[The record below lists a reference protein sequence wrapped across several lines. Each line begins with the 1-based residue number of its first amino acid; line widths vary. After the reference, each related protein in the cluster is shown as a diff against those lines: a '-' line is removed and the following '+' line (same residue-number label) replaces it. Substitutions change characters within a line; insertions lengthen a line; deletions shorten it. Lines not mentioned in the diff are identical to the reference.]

1 MPTDNKGIKISMKN
15 IFLAALLAL
24 ISVSTAVATPV
35 LDAETVNDA
44 INDANDAYDD
54 DIDPIESVNRG
65 ITHFNDA
72 VDTVIYKPVA
82 RSYRYV
88 VPQWGRNRV
97 SNVLYNLSEPLTV
110 VNSTLQADPENSF
123 TSLWRFI
130 INSTVGVL
138 GIFDVAE
145 SFGLKPRQ
153 EDFGQTF
160 ASWGWSKSSYLVLP
174 FLGPSTLRDA
184 LGLGVEWVADPV
196 NIASSD
202 EARIARYVAEAI
214 DERTH
219 LLPVTD
225 EVERTSL
232 DKYASYRS
240 IYLQERKTNIDNGKL
255 TPAY

>member
-1 MPTDNKGIKISMKN
+1 MGSKQMRN
-15 IFLAALLAL
+15 IFLAALIAL
-24 ISVSTAVATPV
+24 LSTTYAVATP
-35 LDAETVNDA
+35 ATVTDSDDNTHDA

-54 DIDPIESVNRG
+54 DSDPIEPVNRG
-65 ITHFNDA
+65 IAKFNNA
-72 VDTVIYKPVA
+72 VDTVVYKPVS
-82 RSYRYV
+82 RTYRYV

-110 VNSTLQADPENSF
+110 VNSTLQADPQNTF

-130 INSTVGVL
+130 LNSTVGVL

-160 ASWGWSKSSYLVLP
+160 AVWGWNSSSYVVIP

-184 LGLGVEWVADPV
+184 LGLGVELVADPV
-196 NIASSD
+196 NIAST
-202 EARIARYVAEAI
+202 ENEQIARYVADAI
-214 DERTH
+214 DRRTQ
-219 LLPVTD
+219 LLPVSD

-240 IYLQERKTNIDNGKL
+240 LYLQERKTNINNNKL

>member
-1 MPTDNKGIKISMKN
+1 MKKLY
-15 IFLAALLAL
+15 LAALLTLLSA
-24 ISVSTAVATPV
+24 SGAVAAPAGV
-35 LDAETVNDA
+35 PEKDVVAGDA

-54 DIDPIESVNRG
+54 EVDPIEPINRS

-97 SNVLYNLSEPLTV
+97 SNVLYNLGEPLTV
-110 VNSTLQADPENSF
+110 VNSGLQGDPENTF

-130 INSTVGVL
+130 LNSTVGIL
-138 GIFDVAE
+138 GMFDVAE

-160 ASWGWSKSSYLVLP
+160 AVWGWKSSSYLVLP

-184 LGLGVEWVADPV
+184 LGLGVEFFADPV
-196 NIASSD
+196 NIAATDSQ
-202 EARIARYVAEAI
+202 RIARYVADAI
-214 DERTH
+214 DQRTH

-225 EVERTSL
+225 EIERTSL

-240 IYLQERKTNIDNGKL
+240 IYLQERNTNVENGKL

>member
-1 MPTDNKGIKISMKN
+1 MKN
-15 IFLAALLAL
+15 LYLAALLAL
-24 ISVSTAVATPV
+24 ISFSAVVAAPKDVPSKPV
-35 LDAETVNDA
+35 VDDA
-44 INDANDAYDD
+44 INDANDAYDED
-54 DIDPIESVNRG
+54 SDPLEPVNRG
-65 ITHFNDA
+65 ITKFNDA
-72 VDTVIYKPVA
+72 VDTVVYKPVA

-97 SNVLYNLSEPLTV
+97 SNVLYNLTEPLTV
-110 VNSTLQADPENSF
+110 VNSTLQADPQNTF

-130 INSTVGVL
+130 LNSTVGIL

-160 ASWGWSKSSYLVLP
+160 AVWGWKSSSYLVLP

-184 LGLGVEWVADPV
+184 LGLGVEWVADPI
-196 NIASSD
+196 NIASN
-202 EARIARYVAEAI
+202 ENEQIARYVADAI
-214 DERTH
+214 DRRTH

-232 DKYASYRS
+232 DTYASYRS
-240 IYLQERKTNIDNGKL
+240 IYLQERKTNIENNKL